1 MFLKIQIFIQRAQLQ
16 QHNEDDHT
24 RYQHALETLL
34 LAEKEANKLIED
46 VKTVIAEH
54 DEKGETLKKEAA
66 VLRELRN
73 PEIVEESKD
82 KGKGKAIERE
92 ASPSSDA
99 DSEDH
104 DLPKTPAGQ
113 EHGIK
118 RRALQQRLRECN
130 VTLHRVKFLQGDVYH
145 VLGGAQEDEA
155 YAAAEEIRR
164 SLLKCECHLITKSL
178 RING

>member
-1 MFLKIQIFIQRAQLQ
+1 M
-16 QHNEDDHT
+16 
-24 RYQHALETLL
+24 
-34 LAEKEANKLIED
+34 AEKEANKLIDE
-46 VKTVIAEH
+46 VRAIIGEH
-54 DEKGETLKKEAA
+54 EEKGDVLKKEAA
-66 VLRELRN
+66 ALRELRN
-73 PEIVEESKD
+73 PEIVEETND
-82 KGKGKAIERE
+82 KGKGKAPERE
-92 ASPSSDA
+92 DTPSSDA

-145 VLGGAQEDEA
+145 VLGAPQEDEA

-164 SLLKCECHLITKSL
+164 GLLKSKWHVTTKML
-178 RING
+178 YTNGSSE